1 MSEYIEHL
9 TRDDS
14 MISNVLRETLE
25 VKTGGEATPEVP
37 DIVITC
43 GEQGVSCGI
52 TSFSLDFNGCEI
64 VVFAGVEKF
73 KKLQEMHG
81 KSCNV
86 TFHNFNEMT
95 TMVSYTLTN
104 NLQQNLVTL
113 KFARTKH
120 I

>member
-1 MSEYIEHL
+1 MSEHIEHL

-14 MISNVLRETLE
+14 MVSSVLHKALE
-25 VKTGGEATPEVP
+25 VKTGNVTVTSP
-37 DIVITC
+37 DVIISCEESNVLC
-43 GEQGVSCGI
+43 GV
-52 TSFSLDFNGCEI
+52 TSFSLDVHNCEI

-73 KKLQEMHG
+73 KRLQEMHG

-95 TMVSYTLTN
+95 TMVGYTLTN

>member
-25 VKTGGEATPEVP
+25 VKTGGEATPAAP
-37 DIVITC
+37 DIVIAC

-52 TSFSLDFNGCEI
+52 TSFSLDHHSCE
-64 VVFAGVEKF
+64 VTVFVGLEKF
-73 KKLQEMHG
+73 KKFQEMHG
-81 KSCNV
+81 KPCGV
-86 TFHNFNEMT
+86 KFHNFDEVVT
-95 TMVSYTLTN
+95 LVSY
-104 NLQQNLVTL
+104 NLVNSHQQNSVTL
-113 KFARTKH
+113 KFAR